1 MLYCSVLI
9 RWNCGRNGK
18 INNLQICICS
28 VSSSL
33 RNQPGSKSSVVWGF
47 FYKLQKKNSNYLVS
61 VHRPCTSS
69 LIKVTSHRKSHSV
82 GALHTNTVVFYNIT
96 SERGQAALH

>member
-47 FYKLQKKNSNYLVS
+47 FYKLKKKFQLSSVS
-61 VHRPCTSS
+61 SQT
-69 LIKVTSHRKSHSV
+69 LYQFF
-82 GALHTNTVVFYNIT
+82 N
-96 SERGQAALH
+96 